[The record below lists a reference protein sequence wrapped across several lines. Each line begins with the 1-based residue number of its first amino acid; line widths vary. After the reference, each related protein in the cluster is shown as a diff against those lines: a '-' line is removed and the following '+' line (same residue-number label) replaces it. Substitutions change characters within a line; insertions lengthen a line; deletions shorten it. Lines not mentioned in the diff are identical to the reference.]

1 MPDRNPSPAPEQY
14 DPESNEAVRAPRLGI
29 SLDWW
34 SVIIA
39 VALAALLRFG
49 ILPAVPWEPPPK
61 AKAPATQPAN
71 SAANSKPAPA
81 APADSKPT
89 APNR

>member
-1 MPDRNPSPAPEQY
+1 MPDRTSPPAPEHY
-14 DPESNEAVRAPRLGI
+14 DPESNEAVRATRLGI

-49 ILPAVPWEPPPK
+49 ILPAVPWEAAPK
-61 AKAPATQPAN
+61 AKAPAAQPAIPP
-71 SAANSKPAPA
+71 ANSKPAPTV
-81 APADSKPT
+81 PAGPNPT